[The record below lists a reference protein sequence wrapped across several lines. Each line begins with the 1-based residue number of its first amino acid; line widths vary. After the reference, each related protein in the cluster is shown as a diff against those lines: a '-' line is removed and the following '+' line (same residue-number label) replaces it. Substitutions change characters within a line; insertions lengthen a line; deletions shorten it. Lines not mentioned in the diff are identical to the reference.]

1 MAGAGEHEARRPE
14 WSAAGL
20 PAAAPGGVAGA
31 PWGALRSLA
40 TRLLGKGDGGSRAVA
55 SEAIGLGG
63 EPRARDEFMTG
74 CCA

>member
-40 TRLLGKGDGGSRAVA
+40 TRLLGKGDEGSRAAA
-55 SEAIGLGG
+55 SEVGGLGG
-63 EPRARDEFMTG
+63 EPRAHDELTTA